1 VKRLGF
7 VVALL
12 GTCCL
17 AVSVNAHEV
26 ITCKSP
32 DGKFA
37 LRHVYNDQQPY
48 TGDIAI
54 IEVSTRK
61 TILPLDSN
69 WSIEGTAEHPRLQN
83 GELKL
88 LWSPDSQRVA
98 YFAEKGND
106 LVTRIFFR
114 SGSSFNE
121 IKLPE
126 LPSPKL
132 PANAT
137 TESGADTTKRVEP
150 MQWLKSRDLV
160 LESEV
165 LNDAWGRAA
174 SKITIGFDQG
184 NRASIRNVE
193 QEKISIVDYFL
204 LLPADQFEDGSPSR
218 LLQTTR
224 TGGGQLYLCDAEPRD
239 KYVNEKNGY
248 ISCAVD
254 GAQAQLDVALF
265 RHRDGRPLLA
275 VCSGDSDG
283 FDSIYLRFFE
293 LGADGKMH
301 KIKRSIFPIA
311 DSPGPNEAEKDKPN
325 WQFELPREGRTISVR
340 APQGGKLLHKIT
352 WNGEKFVKEK

>member
-1 VKRLGF
+1 VKLVGLI
-7 VVALL
+7 VASL

-17 AVSVNAHEV
+17 AVSLNAHEA
-26 ITCKSP
+26 ITCESP
-32 DGKFA
+32 NGKFA
-37 LRHVYNDQQPY
+37 LRHVYSDQQPY
-48 TGDIAI
+48 IGDTAI

-88 LWSPDSQRVA
+88 LWSLDSQRVA
-98 YFAEKGND
+98 YFAENGND
-106 LVTRIFFR
+106 LATRVFFR
-114 SGSSFNE
+114 SGSLFNQ

-137 TESGADTTKRVEP
+137 TDPGTDTTKRVEP
-150 MQWLKSRDLV
+150 MQWLKSGDLV

-174 SKITIGFDQG
+174 SKITIGFDQE

-218 LLQTTR
+218 FLQRAR
-224 TGGGQLYLCDAEPRD
+224 TGGGQLYLCDAEPRE
-239 KYVNEKNGY
+239 KYIDEKNGY
-248 ISCAVD
+248 MSGGGD
-254 GAQAQLDVALF
+254 GQPPLEVALF
-265 RHRDGRPLLA
+265 RHLDGRPLLV
-275 VCSGDSDG
+275 VCSGDLEG
-283 FDSIYLRFFE
+283 FDSIYLHFFE

-301 KIKRSIFPIA
+301 KVKRSIFPIA
-311 DSPGPNEAEKDKPN
+311 DSPYEAEKDKPN
-325 WQFELPREGRTISVR
+325 WQFELPREGQTILVRT
-340 APQGGKLLHKIT
+340 PKGGKILHKVT
-352 WNGEKFVKEK
+352 WTGEKFAEQK